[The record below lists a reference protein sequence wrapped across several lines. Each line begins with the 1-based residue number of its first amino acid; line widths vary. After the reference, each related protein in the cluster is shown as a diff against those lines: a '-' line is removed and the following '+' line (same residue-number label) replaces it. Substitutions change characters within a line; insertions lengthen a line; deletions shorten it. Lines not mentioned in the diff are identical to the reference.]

1 MEAIETVKTYYSRF
15 NNGDWKGMRALLD
28 ENVRHEPNQG
38 EPRTGLDLF
47 EKFQEHMEKC
57 YEEILTDMVFFSEP
71 SGKRVAAEFVVNGTY
86 KATDEGLPEA
96 TGQKYVLPAAAFLE
110 VNNGKITRITTY
122 YNLPLWEALVGA

>member
-1 MEAIETVKTYYSRF
+1 MEAIEIVKAYYRYF
-15 NNGDWKGMRALLD
+15 NKGNWEGMRSLLD

-47 EKFQEHMEKC
+47 RKFQEHMEEC
-57 YEEILTDMVFFSEP
+57 YSETLTDMVFFSEP
-71 SGKRVAAEFVVNGTY
+71 EGKRVAAEFVVNGTY

-110 VNNGKITRITTY
+110 VSNGKITRITTH
-122 YNLPLWEALVGA
+122 YNLPLWESLVRA